1 MKRVISVFLSLVMII
16 GVSVITPTSVNAKS
30 AKSKAIAAYR
40 SYLAAN
46 NATIKK
52 FSLIYLDNNN
62 VPELLA
68 FDGSYDVMLFTY
80 KSGKIKNICSCLKSY
95 YWENKIK
102 YYKKTGVLES
112 VNIHYGIVNRG
123 YPKLS
128 GTRLNSTVYYTSELG
143 SKSSSSK
150 VKYYKV
156 NSKGKSVRI
165 SKSTFNSKKKELTQ
179 GKKVSKAKFY
189 KNTKANR
196 KKYLK

>member
-1 MKRVISVFLSLVMII
+1 MII
-16 GVSVITPTSVNAKS
+16 GVSVIAPTSVNAKS
-30 AKSKAIAAYR
+30 AKSKAMAAYR

-46 NATIKK
+46 SDTVIK
-52 FSLIYLDNNN
+52 FSTIYLDNNT
-62 VPELLA
+62 VPELLTLN
-68 FDGSYDVMLFTY
+68 GSYGVSLYTY
-80 KSGKIKNICSCLKSY
+80 KNGKVKHVGYLRSY

-112 VNIHYGIVNRG
+112 VNIHYGLVHRG

-128 GTRLNSTVYYTSELG
+128 GTSLNLSIYYTSEMG

-156 NSKGKSVRI
+156 NSKGESVKI
-165 SKSTFNSKKKELTQ
+165 SKSTFNSKKKKLTQ
-179 GKKVSKAKFY
+179 GKKASKAKFY
-189 KNTKANR
+189 RNTKTNR